1 MANKKGHR
9 RFGNVRKLPSGRWQ
23 ARYRGPDGL
32 MRSAPETFGSKRDAE
47 QWLTVIDAEILRG
60 DWSDPLAGRVPLGE
74 YGQRWIE
81 EHQLG
86 ERTREEYDTL
96 WRHHIEPYLGRI
108 ELAEIST
115 DAVRSW
121 RATLLREGRSQDRTA
136 KAYRLLR
143 TVLNTAVDD
152 GKIKRNPCRIK
163 GAGDYRAAERPT
175 ATVAQVYDLADRM
188 PGRFRVL
195 VLAAAFTGLRWGELI
210 ALRRCDV
217 DLTGGVLHVRR
228 RLAQP
233 RRGGL
238 QEGPP
243 KSAAG
248 VRSLALPE
256 ILADELRQHIDQYA
270 GPGPDG
276 LVFRGPKGA
285 ALRRSNFGRSTKWTA
300 LVTAVGLPAGF
311 HFHDLRH
318 TGNQLT
324 AASGATT
331 RELMHRMGHGS
342 MRAAL
347 IYQHATSA
355 RDRSIATALSA
366 LVAADRR
373 TASRHD
379 ETNEE
384 DSGKENGQAGAPVP
398 AARNGT

>member
-23 ARYRGPDGL
+23 ARYRAPDGL
-32 MRSAPETFGSKRDAE
+32 IRSAPETFGTKRDAE
-47 QWLTVIDAEILRG
+47 QWLTVVDAEILRG
-60 DWSDPLAGRVPLGE
+60 EWSDPLAGRVPLGE
-74 YGQRWIE
+74 YGERWIE
-81 EHQLG
+81 EHRLG
-86 ERTREEYDTL
+86 ERTREEYDSL
-96 WRHHIEPYLGRI
+96 WRRHIVPYLGRI
-108 ELAEIST
+108 DLAEIST
-115 DAVRSW
+115 DTIRSW
-121 RATLLREGRSQDRTA
+121 RATLLRDGRSEDRTA

-143 TVLNTAVDD
+143 AVLNTAVDD

-175 ATVAQVYDLADRM
+175 ATVAQVYALADRM
-188 PGRFRVL
+188 PGRFRAL

-256 ILADELRQHIDQYA
+256 ILLDELRQHIDKYSGS
-270 GPGPDG
+270 GPEG
-276 LVFRGPKGA
+276 LVFRGPKDA
-285 ALRRSNFGRSTKWTA
+285 ALRRSNFGRSTKWKA
-300 LVTAVGLPAGF
+300 LVAAVGLPVGF

-355 RDRSIATALSA
+355 RDRSIAAALSA
-366 LVAADRR
+366 LVAADRP
-373 TASRHD
+373 TASKPD
-379 ETNEE
+379 GTNEQG
-384 DSGKENGQAGAPVP
+384 SGEENGQARAPVP
-398 AARNGT
+398 VARNGT

>member
-1 MANKKGHR
+1 
-9 RFGNVRKLPSGRWQ
+9 
-23 ARYRGPDGL
+23 
-32 MRSAPETFGSKRDAE
+32 
-47 QWLTVIDAEILRG
+47 
-60 DWSDPLAGRVPLGE
+60 
-74 YGQRWIE
+74 
-81 EHQLG
+81 
-86 ERTREEYDTL
+86 
-96 WRHHIEPYLGRI
+96 
-108 ELAEIST
+108 
-115 DAVRSW
+115 
-121 RATLLREGRSQDRTA
+121 
-136 KAYRLLR
+136 
-143 TVLNTAVDD
+143 VLNTAVDD
-152 GKIKRNPCRIK
+152 GKITRNPCRIK

-175 ATVAQVYDLADRM
+175 ATVAQVYALAEGM

-270 GPGPDG
+270 GPGPEG

-285 ALRRSNFGRSTKWTA
+285 ALRRSNFGRSTKWKT
-300 LVTAVGLPAGF
+300 LVAVVGLPAGF

-373 TASRHD
+373 KASVLSQ
-379 ETNEE
+379 ETNNEGGSDE
-384 DSGKENGQAGAPVP
+384 QNGQIGAPVTV
-398 AARNGT
+398 AREWHDPRRRPFP